1 MSKIKK
7 ILIFVLAGF
16 FALLLVPKA
25 AAAIPEEREFN
36 PKYDA
41 VFEDFDRADISD
53 TVNSTGDVD
62 LGEKPYLSVTFTA
75 EDSGNPEDAIFK
87 QGQSGETG
95 VGNIVLIMRAPSG
108 DVSLDELVLGTR
120 YSDNHQVYGK
130 SFADLVDG
138 NLDALPALSA
148 EWQKYIVN
156 FANSY
161 EDDEVYLDKSGNPT
175 TAKVNSGSILGM
187 HIYAA
192 ENAEG
197 TIEIQS
203 VYTTMDDTD
212 NNQTV
217 RVIWN
222 DFLGADTVDKTKNP
236 VAWWAGS
243 SKGIIQK
250 RAVTIEDG
258 GILNVVKTTST
269 GKYQYAIVEA
279 EGDLENLS
287 VATTTDGEAWSFYT
301 EFSYA
306 IPIDEVKGFSF
317 KYEGESNV
325 VIRKIFLTNFQEDA
339 VASKYPY
346 LDPSTTQK
354 FDDFNIRQSG
364 ITDNYED
371 MSTAP
376 QMEPANLYYRISYN
390 NGNLLEVKDGALVID
405 ASELAAQDYIN
416 YKSETRTPVVGYSYL
431 VFKMKGED
439 GANLEGF
446 RFNFGS
452 GNHVWGNGG
461 LLSDVGLPIAGFD
474 QSNPY
479 RTEDGWYYIVVN
491 IDASGLVIPET
502 GSCYT

>member
-1 MSKIKK
+1 
-7 ILIFVLAGF
+7 
-16 FALLLVPKA
+16 
-25 AAAIPEEREFN
+25 
-36 PKYDA
+36 
-41 VFEDFDRADISD
+41 
-53 TVNSTGDVD
+53 
-62 LGEKPYLSVTFTA
+62 
-75 EDSGNPEDAIFK
+75 
-87 QGQSGETG
+87 
-95 VGNIVLIMRAPSG
+95 
-108 DVSLDELVLGTR
+108 
-120 YSDNHQVYGK
+120 
-130 SFADLVDG
+130 
-138 NLDALPALSA
+138 
-148 EWQKYIVN
+148 
-156 FANSY
+156 
-161 EDDEVYLDKSGNPT
+161 
-175 TAKVNSGSILGM
+175 M

-346 LDPSTTQK
+346 LDPATTQNSMISIFAK
-354 FDDFNIRQSG
+354 AALPIIRG
-364 ITDNYED
+364 YVN
-371 MSTAP
+371 ST

-390 NGNLLEVKDGALVID
+390 NGNLLEVKDGFGID
-405 ASELAAQDYIN
+405 ASESRAQDYIN
-416 YKSETRTPVVGYSYL
+416 YKSETRTPAVGYSI
-431 VFKMKGED
+431 
-439 GANLEGF
+439 
-446 RFNFGS
+446 
-452 GNHVWGNGG
+452 
-461 LLSDVGLPIAGFD
+461 LSL
-474 QSNPY
+474 
-479 RTEDGWYYIVVN
+479 R
-491 IDASGLVIPET
+491 
-502 GSCYT
+502 